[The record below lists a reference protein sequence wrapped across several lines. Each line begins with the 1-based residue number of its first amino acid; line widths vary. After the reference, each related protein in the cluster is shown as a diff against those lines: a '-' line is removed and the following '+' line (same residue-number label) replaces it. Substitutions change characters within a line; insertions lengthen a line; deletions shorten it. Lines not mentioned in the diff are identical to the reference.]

1 MNVFGFTTLDA
12 ILGLITFAGGGI
24 FFGFILQFIRF
35 VMFGLMDTNIPKSG
49 KEVKKYDYT

>member
-1 MNVFGFTTLDA
+1 MNVFGFTTLNA

-35 VMFGLMDTNIPKSG
+35 VLFGLLDTNIPKSG
-49 KEVKKYDYT
+49 KEVTKYDYT